1 MKGTLWIGWSCVP
14 EYSIVPRNPGEGMNV
29 TSDPAFEFVKRLG
42 EELAS
47 KEFELPPFPDTA
59 LRIQE
64 ALSDPDVS
72 IETLSRIVLSEP
84 MLTARL
90 LRIANSAML
99 RHGTFEIIDV
109 KTAISRIGLDMV
121 RNVAVSL
128 ALNDAFQAPA
138 GSSLREHLDS
148 TRKHSTKVSALSY
161 ILAKKV
167 KNSGNPDEAML
178 AGLMHDIGKFY
189 ILTRA
194 DDFPE
199 LFANVAALEDLV
211 NVWHTG
217 VGRAIVEAWGF
228 PEQIADAVDEHELVD
243 RDKFGQA
250 DIADIVI
257 VANLLAKA
265 DEEQATEKPEL
276 DQIPSLSRMKIDG
289 ETVWSLLQESDE
301 EIRSMTQ
308 AFTG

>member
-1 MKGTLWIGWSCVP
+1 MAAGS
-14 EYSIVPRNPGEGMNV
+14 PGERMSR

-42 EELAS
+42 EELAN

-64 ALSDPDVS
+64 ALRDPDVS
-72 IETLSRIVLSEP
+72 IEALSRIVLSEP

-121 RNVAVSL
+121 RNAAVSL
-128 ALNDAFQAPA
+128 ALNDAFKAPA

-148 TRKHSTKVSALSY
+148 TRRHSTKVSALSY

-194 DDFPE
+194 DGYPE
-199 LFANVAALEDLV
+199 LFANAAALEDLV
-211 NVWHTG
+211 NVWHSG

-228 PEQIADAVDEHELVD
+228 PEQIAEAVDEHELVD
-243 RDKFGQA
+243 RDKLGQP

-257 VANLLAKA
+257 VANLLAKQ
-265 DEEQATEKPEL
+265 DEEPSAEQPEL
-276 DQIPSLSRMKIDG
+276 DHVPSLSRMKMDG
-289 ETVWSLLQESDE
+289 KTVRSLIQESDE
-301 EIRSMTQ
+301 EIRSMAQ
-308 AFTG
+308 AFAG